1 MEIITS
7 LIACFLVVLI
17 LTGIIVGLIVLL
29 DRSFVA
35 GMIGMIIFLTLALWI
50 SMYSELFLQQ

>member
-35 GMIGMIIFLTLALWI
+35 GTIGMIIFLTIAVWI
-50 SMYSELFLQQ
+50 SMYSEIFLQ